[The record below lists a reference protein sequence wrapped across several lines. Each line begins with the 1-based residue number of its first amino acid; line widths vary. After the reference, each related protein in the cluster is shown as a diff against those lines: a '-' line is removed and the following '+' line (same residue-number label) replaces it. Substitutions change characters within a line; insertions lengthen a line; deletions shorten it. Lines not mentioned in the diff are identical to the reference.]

1 MSRVT
6 VVQMPRSGGASDA
19 AIPSFNFLMILLTF
33 AGAGLAIQFGI
44 GGQKGLAFVFVLAGW
59 VLSLCLHEF
68 GHAFMAWK
76 GGDHAIAGTGYLT
89 LDPRL
94 YIDPLTSI
102 VLPVLFTILGG
113 IGFPGGA
120 VFVNRDLLRS
130 SGWQSAVSLAG
141 PAMNLVFLVFL
152 VLLYRLASADAD
164 TIRAVLAVSALYQA
178 TAIVLNLLPIP
189 GLDGYGIIR
198 PWIPDGARAAG
209 DQIGR
214 YSGLVITGLF
224 LLSGA
229 FTRAIFGAGLTI
241 TANFGFAPQD
251 VVAGYR
257 LMRLW

>member
-1 MSRVT
+1 
-6 VVQMPRSGGASDA
+6 
-19 AIPSFNFLMILLTF
+19 
-33 AGAGLAIQFGI
+33 
-44 GGQKGLAFVFVLAGW
+44 
-59 VLSLCLHEF
+59 
-68 GHAFMAWK
+68 
-76 GGDHAIAGTGYLT
+76 LT

-130 SGWQSAVSLAG
+130 PIWQSAVSLAG
-141 PAMNLVFLVFL
+141 PAMNLVFLSFL
-152 VLLYRLASADAD
+152 MLLYDLTSEDADA
-164 TIRAVLAVSALYQA
+164 IRAVLAVSALYQA

-198 PWIPDGARAAG
+198 PWMPDGAREAG

-241 TANFGFAPQD
+241 TANFGFSPQD